1 MRTRRKRYSAQFK
14 REALR
19 LYATGSAWFTFDQD
33 ELGSIEPGKLADLVV
48 LDKDYLSVS
57 NEELRKLRSL
67 LTMVGGK
74 VVYADEAFLE

>member
-1 MRTRRKRYSAQFK
+1 MIL
-14 REALR
+14 ALA
-19 LYATGSAWFTFDQD
+19 LIAIPAAAESWFTFDQD